1 MTGKAV
7 EQEIIKLAHEWIEA
21 AGKRDRAALERIL
34 SNDFLI
40 AGWLP
45 DGQLADRQTYIEDCL
60 RPVELEHPSYK
71 VDRWRFRTYGD
82 ISIVNCMLEIHALV
96 GQSEWGGVFL
106 QTQVW
111 VKRDNQWQVAAC
123 HSSPVQE
130 PEDKAGD
137 ESASHRVKQ

>member
-1 MTGKAV
+1 MTDNAV

-34 SNDFLI
+34 ADDFLI

-45 DGQLADRQTYIEDCL
+45 DGQLGDRQTYIEDCL
-60 RPVELEHPSYK
+60 RPVEVEQPSYK
-71 VDRWRFRTYGD
+71 YDRWKCRTYGD
-82 ISIVNCMLEIHALV
+82 VSIVNCTLEIHALV
-96 GQSEWGGVFL
+96 GGIEWGGVFL

-111 VKRDNQWQVAAC
+111 IKRDNQWQVAAC

-130 PEDKAGD
+130 AEGKAG
-137 ESASHRVKQ
+137 K